1 MARHGDATRFAH
13 PGFKDETG
21 NVYGLLRVV
30 GRAPNV
36 NGNARWFCLCSGV
49 GCGGVGRVTA
59 EGIALRSGK
68 ITHCSNCR
76 PKRLGTVRRKPT
88 D

>member
-1 MARHGDATRFAH
+1 VASRGDASRFAH

-30 GRAPNV
+30 RRAANV
-36 NGNARWFCLCSGV
+36 NGNARWLCICG
-49 GCGGVGRVTA
+49 GCGGQATV

-68 ITHCSNCR
+68 TTHCSNCR